1 MAGEFVYPPRIS
13 KQILVF
19 RQKSSVNK
27 PTLTPVLHDFVNI
40 HVSPSEYVY
49 LKCLFL
55 TCGSS
60 LSPEKRRAMPRKPIP
75 TLTFTRYYKVVIT
88 STNFTIYLNQKWC
101 FSDTSVR
108 VYRYPI
114 TGMYLLYL
122 GLGTWL
128 FFSRN

>member
-1 MAGEFVYPPRIS
+1 MLWALMGFNVKKKEDKIIYQSYLKLRNVSSALYSILHVLILMAGEFVYPPRIS

-55 TCGSS
+55 TCGS
-60 LSPEKRRAMPRKPIP
+60 I
-75 TLTFTRYYKVVIT
+75 
-88 STNFTIYLNQKWC
+88 
-101 FSDTSVR
+101 
-108 VYRYPI
+108 
-114 TGMYLLYL
+114 
-122 GLGTWL
+122 
-128 FFSRN
+128 

>member
-1 MAGEFVYPPRIS
+1 MLWALMGFNVKKGQNNLSKLLKIRNVSSALYSILHVLILMAGEFVYPPRIS

-55 TCGSS
+55 TCGS
-60 LSPEKRRAMPRKPIP
+60 I
-75 TLTFTRYYKVVIT
+75 
-88 STNFTIYLNQKWC
+88 
-101 FSDTSVR
+101 
-108 VYRYPI
+108 
-114 TGMYLLYL
+114 
-122 GLGTWL
+122 
-128 FFSRN
+128 